1 MGTRKGRLKGSPK
14 VAGSGR
20 KAGVPNKL
28 PVVRVVNE
36 TVAAAFRRLNF
47 DPIAELVKLMP
58 ELSPDARAKTIVAM
72 MPYIAAPIKAPETPA
87 QPAQPAFQVFANID
101 RAALLQAVN
110 APTPSL
116 ERGEN
121 VDD

>member
-36 TVAAAFRRLNF
+36 TVADAFRRLNF

-58 ELSPDARAKTIVAM
+58 ELSPDVRAKTIVAM
-72 MPYIAAPIKAPETPA
+72 MPYIAAPIKALET
-87 QPAQPAFQVFANID
+87 PAQPAFQVFANID
-101 RAALLQAVN
+101 RASLLQAVN
-110 APTPSL
+110 SPTF
-116 ERGEN
+116 EGNN
-121 VDD
+121 VPTLGR